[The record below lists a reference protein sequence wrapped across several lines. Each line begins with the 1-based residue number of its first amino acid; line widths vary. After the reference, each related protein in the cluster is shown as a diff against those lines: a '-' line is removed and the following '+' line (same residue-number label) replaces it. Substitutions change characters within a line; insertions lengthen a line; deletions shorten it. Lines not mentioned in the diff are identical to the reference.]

1 MVRFSSCGGDYK
13 VLLEIEKA
21 SEKAVLFS
29 DYADFTSILQH
40 QEAIELHRY
49 VLRLIGNAYNLLR
62 IGENN
67 IVLEKE
73 LKSVFVYHQ
82 EYLRAHQKCIQVLSS
97 N

>member
-29 DYADFTSILQH
+29 DYADFAKVLQH

-49 VLRLIGNAYNLLR
+49 VLRLVATAYNIFR

-82 EYLRAHQKCIQVLSS
+82 EYLRAHQRCLQALSS